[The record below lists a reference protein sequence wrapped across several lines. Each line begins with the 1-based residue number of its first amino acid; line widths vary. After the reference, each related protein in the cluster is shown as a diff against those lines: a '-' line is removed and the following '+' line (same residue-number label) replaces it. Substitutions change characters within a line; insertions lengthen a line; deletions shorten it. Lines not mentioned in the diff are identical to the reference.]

1 MSNVRTIQEV
11 YAAFVRGDVAWIL
24 SQLADDVRWEYGP
37 TSTNVPWLQRWRG
50 REEVAGFFDSLAEM
64 EMQHFQPKNVLEGPG
79 LVVVLLD
86 INLTVHATGR
96 RVVETDELHVWRFDD
111 SGCITHFRH
120 GCDTHL
126 HHLAYND
133 L

>member
-1 MSNVRTIQEV
+1 MSNVSTIQEV
-11 YAAFVRGDVAWIL
+11 YAAFVRGDVAWIHC
-24 SQLADDVRWEYGP
+24 QLADDVRWEYGP
-37 TSTNVPWLQRWRG
+37 TSMNVPWPRRRRG
-50 REEVAGFFDSLAEM
+50 REEVAGFFASLAEM
-64 EMQHFQPKNVLEGPG
+64 EMQHFQPKDFLEGPG

-86 INLTVHATGR
+86 INLTVRATGR

-111 SGCITHFRH
+111 SGRITHFRH